1 MDLAGRQEDMR
12 TSSPDDSG
20 GDVSVG
26 LEGGER
32 QERLPDV
39 PNVDG
44 EVNDQRRAA
53 NVFATLRPPFYL

>member
-1 MDLAGRQEDMR
+1 MR